1 MKYPLMKNNILKNDI
16 DILINFLKTNKK
28 LILTNSKKVFQF
40 EKLWS
45 KWLGTKYSIFVNSG
59 SSANLLSIQILKI
72 LNPKGGNIIIPGFTW
87 SSDVASVIHCGFK
100 PKFVDVNLENLAM
113 NDEEVFKAVDK
124 NTKAIFLTHAQGYN
138 GLSDKILSLCRKK
151 NIMLIE
157 DVCESHGAKH
167 KKKKLGTFGK
177 ISNFSFYYAHHM
189 STIEGGMICTNDEK
203 IYEMAR
209 SLRSHGMLREIKSK
223 SYQKKIIK
231 KHKDL
236 NSQFIFLY
244 PAYNVRSTEINA
256 VIGINQ
262 IKRLNSNIDKRNKN
276 CKLFN
281 SLIDNEIFFTNFDM
295 KGMSNYAFNLILKKK
310 NNFVLSKLIKALTKN
325 GIEFRMGS
333 AGGGNQ
339 LRQPYVKNLKLKINP
354 ASLKNTDH
362 IHKYGM
368 YIGNYPE
375 LKSKDIKYIC
385 KIINE
390 SVK

>member
-1 MKYPLMKNNILKNDI
+1 LIPKLEMLQDKEIDDISISSDSISLSSGDMFDVNYCCFNDYPVQLNCIEMLEGTLDNYIEKTDNNIPDVEWKSILFQVCFGLAVAQKNFD
-16 DILINFLKTNKK
+16 
-28 LILTNSKKVFQF
+28 
-40 EKLWS
+40 
-45 KWLGTKYSIFVNSG
+45 FVHNDLH
-59 SSANLLSIQILKI
+59 SS
-72 LNPKGGNIIIPGFTW
+72 NI
-87 SSDVASVIHCGFK
+87 
-100 PKFVDVNLENLAM
+100 M
-113 NDEEVFKAVDK
+113 FKATELEYLYFNFK
-124 NTKAIFLTHAQGYN
+124 GTYF
-138 GLSDKILSLCRKK
+138 KIP
-151 NIMLIE
+151 
-157 DVCESHGAKH
+157 
-167 KKKKLGTFGK
+167 TFGK

-276 CKLFN
+276 CRLFN

-310 NNFVLSKLIKALTKN
+310 NNFVLSKLIKALNKN